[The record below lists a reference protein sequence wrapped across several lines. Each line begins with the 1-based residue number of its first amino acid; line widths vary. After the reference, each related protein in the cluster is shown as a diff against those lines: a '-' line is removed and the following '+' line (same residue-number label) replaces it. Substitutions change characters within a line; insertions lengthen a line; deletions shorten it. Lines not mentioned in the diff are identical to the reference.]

1 MMTIAYVII
10 SILVIALCIC
20 AVFINRLVSI
30 ITDVEEKIELSL
42 DVINEC
48 YTQLYQVTQIPVFSD
63 EPVVRNVVLQIKRSR
78 DSLLMIANTIG
89 TFEKEDK

>member
-1 MMTIAYVII
+1 MHYAF
-10 SILVIALCIC
+10 ALF
-20 AVFINRLVSI
+20 FINRLVSI